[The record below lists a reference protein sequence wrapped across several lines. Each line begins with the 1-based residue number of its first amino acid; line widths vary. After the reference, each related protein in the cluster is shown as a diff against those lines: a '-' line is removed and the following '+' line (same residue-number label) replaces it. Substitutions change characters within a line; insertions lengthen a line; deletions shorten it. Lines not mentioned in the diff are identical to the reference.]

1 MEHGGEPPARGDVQ
15 LHPTADHARPA
26 VPFMV
31 ATGAIM
37 LFTTMD
43 AVVKGLPDDLPT
55 MQVVAMRFLFGIPLV
70 LIAVWRSGAGWPSLA
85 SWKANAP
92 RGVLNVASTVLFFT
106 ALRRLPFAEALAL
119 SYLAP
124 LILAVLA
131 ALVLKERLRPAVLGA
146 ILLGLVGVGVIVW
159 QSLVRQEAIGADLL
173 GIAAAMGSAV
183 TYAVNNVM
191 LRSQAKRDHPTAIV
205 LIQHIVPTLL
215 ALPLSLAT
223 WHDPAPAVWPVFVL
237 LACLGVG
244 GHFLLTWAFGR
255 APAAV
260 LAVVDYLA
268 LPYAALLGFA
278 FFGEVPALSMWLGAG
293 LIVAA
298 CLLVTR
304 QRR

>member
-1 MEHGGEPPARGDVQ
+1 LQRHQP
-15 LHPTADHARPA
+15 ADHARPG

-31 ATGAIM
+31 ATGATM

-43 AVVKGLPDDLPT
+43 AVVKGLPSDLPT

-70 LIAVWRSGAGWPSLA
+70 LAAVWRTGSGWPSLS

-106 ALRRLPFAEALAL
+106 ALRRLPFAEALSL

-131 ALVLKERLRPAVLGA
+131 SVLLGERLRAGVLGA
-146 ILLGLVGVGVIVW
+146 ILLGLLGVGVIVW
-159 QSLVRQEAIGADLL
+159 QSLARQEAFGGDLV

-191 LRSQAKRDHPTAIV
+191 LRSQAKRDSPTSIV

-215 ALPLSLAT
+215 ALPVAVAT
-223 WHDPAPAVWPVFVL
+223 WHAPPAVAWPIFLL
-237 LACLGVG
+237 LAVFGVG

-255 APAAV
+255 APAGV

-268 LPYAALLGFA
+268 LPYAALLGFV
-278 FFGEVPALSMWLGAG
+278 FFGEVPPLSLWAGAA
-293 LIVAA
+293 LIVLA
-298 CLLVTR
+298 CLLVTS